1 MIAANDTDTS
11 FLTEMA
17 PDQLRAVVAVAGG
30 LLAHQCGVRQSTG
43 ALRRVA
49 RALERQY
56 QPTPNIYCEKSTL
69 SREALRVVLEQVER
83 DTDVT
88 PRQVL
93 SRDRRRPAAHARQ
106 YAMWLLRQ
114 HTDRRGLPKY
124 SYPEI
129 GRAFGRDHST
139 VMSSVQAYAERE
151 RVI

>member
-56 QPTPNIYCEKSTL
+56 EPTPNLYCEKSSL
-69 SREALRVVLEQVER
+69 SRDVLRVALEQVQR
-83 DTDVT
+83 DTGIS
-88 PRQVL
+88 PLRAL

-114 HTDRRGLPKY
+114 HTDPGGMPRY
-124 SYPEI
+124 SYQEI

-139 VMSSVQAYAERE
+139 VMSSVQAYAERV
-151 RVI
+151 RAI